1 MGRETSRQPE
11 VKIRQRESLNQK
23 THQSTCDC
31 HEMCV
36 LFQDHIIDNFRNLES
51 TSKYPGTPTVTE
63 ERQFGERSLTHIS
76 DEAYVFFLR

>member
-1 MGRETSRQPE
+1 
-11 VKIRQRESLNQK
+11 
-23 THQSTCDC
+23 
-31 HEMCV
+31 MCV

-51 TSKYPGTPTVTE
+51 TSKYPGTLTVTE